1 MINKIY
7 KFMQKYRMLE
17 SISGKKCECLI
28 IGVSGGADSVC
39 LLLVLKQIVDRYY
52 PGTKLVA
59 VHVNHGIRG
68 EEAMRDQTFV
78 QELCRGIGVEC
89 IVRTICVPQLAKEHA
104 MTEEEAGRIARYKI
118 FRELAGIY
126 SHASIAVAHHKNDQA
141 ETVLMNLYR
150 GSAVRGLCGM
160 QPVRSE
166 RSERLI
172 RPLLCVTRQEIEHF
186 LYAQNQTYLTDS
198 TNLDNLYTRNKIRNV
213 LIPYLQENINPNVT
227 DAVCEMADALTQAED
242 YIDRQA
248 DALYRACVR
257 RTDGQPGREE
267 QPDRTGQARLSI
279 MLDTY
284 APADPVLKGY
294 VIRKAVQELTGA
306 LKDIYRVHIQS
317 IAALEE
323 QQVGKKVSLP
333 YGIEAVRGYSEI
345 LIGPVMSKS
354 DKMSKE
360 HQDYFSLNLS
370 ESISEAINNSPD
382 HTERIIIP
390 DRIWL
395 PQKESYSYVTIVVEM
410 LENVSKPLEISD
422 NNIYTKYFDYDKIKG
437 NIEVRFRRDG
447 DRIVISQDGI
457 LKKFKKEL
465 IDRKIPKEKRD
476 SVLLLT
482 VDQEETG
489 GSGNEI
495 LWAVGIRR
503 SEAYLIDSRSV
514 RILKI
519 SIELQEEEKNETR

>member
-1 MINKIY
+1 MASFFVLY
-7 KFMQKYRMLE
+7 
-17 SISGKKCECLI
+17 SILG
-28 IGVSGGADSVC
+28 
-39 LLLVLKQIVDRYY
+39 
-52 PGTKLVA
+52 
-59 VHVNHGIRG
+59 
-68 EEAMRDQTFV
+68 
-78 QELCRGIGVEC
+78 
-89 IVRTICVPQLAKEHA
+89 
-104 MTEEEAGRIARYKI
+104 
-118 FRELAGIY
+118 
-126 SHASIAVAHHKNDQA
+126 
-141 ETVLMNLYR
+141 
-150 GSAVRGLCGM
+150 
-160 QPVRSE
+160 
-166 RSERLI
+166 
-172 RPLLCVTRQEIEHF
+172 
-186 LYAQNQTYLTDS
+186 
-198 TNLDNLYTRNKIRNV
+198 
-213 LIPYLQENINPNVT
+213 
-227 DAVCEMADALTQAED
+227 
-242 YIDRQA
+242 
-248 DALYRACVR
+248 ALYN
-257 RTDGQPGREE
+257 
-267 QPDRTGQARLSI
+267 
-279 MLDTY
+279 
-284 APADPVLKGY
+284 
-294 VIRKAVQELTGA
+294 LTA
-306 LKDIYRVHIQS
+306 
-317 IAALEE
+317 
-323 QQVGKKVSLP
+323 
-333 YGIEAVRGYSEI
+333 
-345 LIGPVMSKS
+345 
-354 DKMSKE
+354 
-360 HQDYFSLNLS
+360 DYFSLNLS